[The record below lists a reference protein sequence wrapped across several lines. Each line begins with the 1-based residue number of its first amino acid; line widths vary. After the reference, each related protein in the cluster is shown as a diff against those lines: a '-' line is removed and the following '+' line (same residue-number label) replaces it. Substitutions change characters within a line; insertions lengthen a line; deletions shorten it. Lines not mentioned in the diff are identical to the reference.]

1 MTEPAITPELVAKH
15 NLTPEEYAHAKEIL
29 GGREP
34 SYTELGI
41 FSVMWSEHCSY
52 KNTRPLLKTFP
63 TKSPKILVGA
73 GEENAGII
81 DIGDGLAIAFKIE
94 SHNHPSAVEPFQGA
108 ATGVGGIVR
117 DIFTMGARPV
127 CAVNSLR
134 FGPITK
140 EIIPKNGKNKSIESV
155 QITQAGKI
163 HFGVE
168 VIILSEQQIAAD
180 VIAAVPT
187 HIAKKYHVVPVS
199 KKKNS
204 LTIALAD
211 PSDFATIDNLTH
223 LLQSELEIKTS
234 SPEEIEAAI
243 KKYYSGNSETNG
255 VQNQIANNRRLFAEV
270 VSGIA
275 HYGNC
280 FGIPTIAGEVYFDK
294 SYEGNPLVN
303 AFCLG
308 VLRHEQIA
316 RGAAKGI
323 GNPVFYVGPATGR
336 DGLAGAAFASKDL
349 TEESAEQQ
357 RGAVQVGDPFME
369 KLVCEACL
377 ELLATGCVAGIQD
390 MGAAGLTCST
400 CETAARAGTGIEIEL
415 DKVPQRAPNMT
426 SYEIMLSESQERMLI
441 IVHKGREAEV
451 KRIFDKWD
459 LPWAE
464 VGFVT
469 DTGRMVVRHGGK
481 IVADIPAK
489 KIADESPVYQR
500 ESSEP
505 EYLKAV
511 RAFRLDGI
519 PDTKTPADDLKKLL
533 AWPSIA
539 SKNWVYRQYDHQ
551 VRDGSVVLPGSDA
564 AVIRIKSDSLPVMG
578 GTGDSPVASGNLP
591 EASGRLVA
599 GQNRPV
605 ACSTQIPE
613 KLIAMTVDCNGVYV
627 YLDPY
632 EGAKAVVTEACRNLA
647 CSGAVPLGATDNL
660 NMANPHKPELFW
672 QMRESVRGLAEACKF
687 FNAPVT
693 GGNCSLYNQ
702 NPSGPI
708 DPTPTVAVVGIVE
721 KLEHVTTQW
730 FKDEGDAIILLG
742 EIVDANDP
750 ILGLGGSAY
759 LQVIHGKKTGSPP
772 RCDLETAKTL
782 HTTLLGLIQS
792 GLVKSAHDCSD
803 GGLAVALAE
812 SCISQLIARETPR
825 LIGATIDLSK
835 VGQASSLSEKETHRQ
850 DACATMR
857 LDAFLFGETQ
867 SRVVISCKPLD
878 TVKVVERA
886 KLMGVPA
893 IQIGKVGGDK
903 LTVKT
908 TSGEFSAPL
917 IELHDAWW
925 NSIARAMA

>member
-15 NLTPEEYAHAKEIL
+15 NLTPEEYAHMKEIL
-29 GGREP
+29 GREP

-63 TKSPKILVGA
+63 TKSKKILVGA

-117 DIFTMGARPV
+117 DIFTMGARPI
-127 CAVNSLR
+127 CSVNSLR
-134 FGPITK
+134 FGPIV
-140 EIIPKNGKNKSIESV
+140 NDV
-155 QITQAGKI
+155 
-163 HFGVE
+163 
-168 VIILSEQQIAAD
+168 AAD
-180 VIAAVPT
+180 VSPLTSNSGKDQSRLTSAATNPE
-187 HIAKKYHVVPVS
+187 
-199 KKKNS
+199 
-204 LTIALAD
+204 AD
-211 PSDFATIDNLTH
+211 
-223 LLQSELEIKTS
+223 
-234 SPEEIEAAI
+234 AAI
-243 KKYYSGNSETNG
+243 T
-255 VQNQIANNRRLFAEV
+255 NNRRLFAGV

-308 VLRHEQIA
+308 VLRHDQIA

-336 DGLAGAAFASKDL
+336 DGLAGAAFASQDL

-377 ELLATGCVAGIQD
+377 ELLATGAVAGIQD

-415 DKVPQRAPNMT
+415 DKVPQRAPNMS

-441 IVHKGREAEV
+441 IVHKGREEEV

-459 LPWAE
+459 LPWSE
-464 VGFVT
+464 IGFVT
-469 DTGRMVVRHGGK
+469 DTGRMVVKQHGK
-481 IVADIPAK
+481 VVADIPAK

-500 ESSEP
+500 ESQEP

-519 PDTKTPADDLKKLL
+519 PDTQDAKTNLLKLL
-533 AWPSIA
+533 AWPTIA
-539 SKNWVYRQYDHQ
+539 SKNWVYRQYDHM
-551 VRDGSVVLPGSDA
+551 VRDGSVVCPGSDA
-564 AVIRIKSDSLPVMG
+564 AVLRIKADSLPDVV
-578 GTGDSPVASGNLP
+578 GTISTSSQNKNGDAVERVPTV
-591 EASGRLVA
+591 
-599 GQNRPV
+599 
-605 ACSTQIPE
+605 PE
-613 KLIAMTVDCNGVYV
+613 KLIALTVDCNGAYV

-632 EGAKAVVTEACRNLA
+632 EGAMAAMAEACRNLA
-647 CSGAVPLGATDNL
+647 CSGAVPLGTTDNL
-660 NMANPHKPELFW
+660 NMPSPLKPELFW
-672 QMRESVRGLAEACKF
+672 QMKESVRGLADACKA

-702 NPSGPI
+702 SPAGPI
-708 DPTPTVAVVGIVE
+708 DPTPTVAVVGIIE
-721 KLEHVTTQW
+721 KPEHVTTQW

-742 EIVDANDP
+742 DAVDQDDP
-750 ILGLGGSAY
+750 LFGLGGSAY
-759 LQVIHGKKTGSPP
+759 LQVIHGQKNGTPP

-792 GLVKSAHDCSD
+792 DLVKSAHDCSE
-803 GGLAVALAE
+803 GGLVVCLAE
-812 SCISQLIARETPR
+812 SCISQLVARETPK
-825 LIGATIDLSK
+825 LIGATVDLTEVSQQRAASVPPAEPSSTNNSK
-835 VGQASSLSEKETHRQ
+835 GQNCRQ
-850 DACATMR
+850 DAGSTLR
-857 LDAFLFGETQ
+857 LDALLFGETQ
-867 SRVVISCKPLD
+867 SRVVITCQVLD
-878 TVKVVERA
+878 AVKVVERA

-893 IQIGKVGGDK
+893 AQIGKVGGDK
-903 LTVKT
+903 LAVKT
-908 TSGEFSAPL
+908 AAGEFSVPVA
-917 IELHDAWW
+917 ELYDVWW

>member
-15 NLTPEEYAHAKEIL
+15 NLTPDEYANIQRLL
-29 GGREP
+29 GRTP

-81 DIGDGLAIAFKIE
+81 DIGDGIAIAFKIE

-117 DIFTMGARPV
+117 DIFTMGARPI

-134 FGPITK
+134 FGPIT
-140 EIIPKNGKNKSIESV
+140 ENRPPHPGPLPSPGGEGEAAGANGKKSTISATAPATGLPLLGGEGRGEGEP
-155 QITQAGKI
+155 TLAEGAD
-163 HFGVE
+163 
-168 VIILSEQQIAAD
+168 SEIANR
-180 VIAAVPT
+180 
-187 HIAKKYHVVPVS
+187 KS
-199 KKKNS
+199 
-204 LTIALAD
+204 
-211 PSDFATIDNLTH
+211 
-223 LLQSELEIKTS
+223 
-234 SPEEIEAAI
+234 
-243 KKYYSGNSETNG
+243 
-255 VQNQIANNRRLFAEV
+255 QIANNKRLFAGV
-270 VSGIA
+270 VAGIA

-336 DGLAGAAFASKDL
+336 DGLAGAAFASQDL
-349 TEESAEQQ
+349 TEESSEQQ

-377 ELLATGCVAGIQD
+377 ELLATGAVAGIQD

-441 IVHKGREAEV
+441 IVHKGREEEV

-459 LPWAE
+459 LPWSE
-464 VGFVT
+464 IGFVT

-500 ESSEP
+500 EAKEP
-505 EYLKAV
+505 EYLKEV

-519 PDTKTPADDLKKLL
+519 ADCQLPIEDLKKLL
-533 AWPSIA
+533 AWPTIA
-539 SKNWVYRQYDHQ
+539 SKNWVYRQYDHM
-551 VRDGSVVLPGSDA
+551 VRDGSVVCPGSDA
-564 AVIRIKSDSLPVMG
+564 AVLRIKTDSLPELSG
-578 GTGDSPVASGNLP
+578 G
-591 EASGRLVA
+591 R
-599 GQNRPV
+599 
-605 ACSTQIPE
+605 STPE
-613 KLIAMTVDCNGVYV
+613 KLIAMSVDGNGTYV

-632 EGAKAVVTEACRNLA
+632 EGGKIVVTEACRNLA
-647 CSGAVPLGATDNL
+647 CSGAVPLGTTDNL
-660 NMANPHKPELFW
+660 NMPSPMKPELFW
-672 QMRESVRGLAEACKF
+672 QIAESVRGLAEACRA

-702 NPSGPI
+702 SPNGPI
-708 DPTPTVAVVGIVE
+708 DPTPTVVVVGLIE
-721 KLEHVTTQW
+721 KPEHVTTQW

-742 EIVDANDP
+742 EIVDKADP

-759 LQVIHGKKTGSPP
+759 LQVVHGKKTGSPP
-772 RCDLETAKTL
+772 RCDFETAKTL
-782 HTTLLGLIQS
+782 HTTLIGLIQS
-792 GLVKSAHDCSD
+792 GLVKSAHDCSE
-803 GGLAVALAE
+803 GGLAVCLAE

-825 LIGATIDLSK
+825 LLGATIDLK
-835 VGQASSLSEKETHRQ
+835 NWEGQRVADPNQKDGDGGTPSLPQ
-850 DACATMR
+850 IR
-857 LDAFLFGETQ
+857 LDALLFGETQ
-867 SRVVISCKPLD
+867 SRIVITCKPLD
-878 TVKVVERA
+878 AVKVVERA

-893 IQIGKVGGDK
+893 AQIGKVGGDK

-908 TSGEFSAPL
+908 AGGEFSAPL
-917 IELHDAWW
+917 AELHDAWW
-925 NSIARAMA
+925 NSITRAMA

>member
-15 NLTPEEYAHAKEIL
+15 NLTPEEYAHAVEIL
-29 GGREP
+29 GRTP

-52 KNTRPLLKTFP
+52 KNTKPLLKTFP

-81 DIGDGLAIAFKIE
+81 DIGDGIAIAFKIE

-108 ATGVGGIVR
+108 TTGVGGIVR

-134 FGPITK
+134 FGPI
-140 EIIPKNGKNKSIESV
+140 V
-155 QITQAGKI
+155 AD
-163 HFGVE
+163 V
-168 VIILSEQQIAAD
+168 AAD
-180 VIAAVPT
+180 
-187 HIAKKYHVVPVS
+187 
-199 KKKNS
+199 
-204 LTIALAD
+204 L
-211 PSDFATIDNLTH
+211 
-223 LLQSELEIKTS
+223 
-234 SPEEIEAAI
+234 SPLHSN
-243 KKYYSGNSETNG
+243 SGNDQSRLTSAATNG
-255 VQNQIANNRRLFAEV
+255 EVDAQLKNNRRLFSGV

-459 LPWAE
+459 LPWSE

-469 DTGRMVVRHGGK
+469 DTGRMVVKNHGAV
-481 IVADIPAK
+481 VADIPAK
-489 KIADESPVYQR
+489 KLADEAPIYQR

-519 PDTKTPADDLKKLL
+519 ADTKNPISDLLKLL

-564 AVIRIKSDSLPVMG
+564 AVIRIKTDSIPVMSAELKAKI
-578 GTGDSPVASGNLP
+578 GDAKVS
-591 EASGRLVA
+591 
-599 GQNRPV
+599 
-605 ACSTQIPE
+605 E

-660 NMANPHKPELFW
+660 NMARSE
-672 QMRESVRGLAEACKF
+672 
-687 FNAPVT
+687 
-693 GGNCSLYNQ
+693 
-702 NPSGPI
+702 
-708 DPTPTVAVVGIVE
+708 
-721 KLEHVTTQW
+721 EHT
-730 FKDEGDAIILLG
+730 
-742 EIVDANDP
+742 
-750 ILGLGGSAY
+750 
-759 LQVIHGKKTGSPP
+759 
-772 RCDLETAKTL
+772 
-782 HTTLLGLIQS
+782 
-792 GLVKSAHDCSD
+792 
-803 GGLAVALAE
+803 
-812 SCISQLIARETPR
+812 
-825 LIGATIDLSK
+825 
-835 VGQASSLSEKETHRQ
+835 
-850 DACATMR
+850 
-857 LDAFLFGETQ
+857 
-867 SRVVISCKPLD
+867 
-878 TVKVVERA
+878 
-886 KLMGVPA
+886 
-893 IQIGKVGGDK
+893 
-903 LTVKT
+903 
-908 TSGEFSAPL
+908 
-917 IELHDAWW
+917 
-925 NSIARAMA
+925 

>member
-1 MTEPAITPELVAKH
+1 MSEPAITPELVAKH

-127 CAVNSLR
+127 CALNSLR
-134 FGPITK
+134 FGPITDS
-140 EIIPKNGKNKSIESV
+140 GS
-155 QITQAGKI
+155 
-163 HFGVE
+163 
-168 VIILSEQQIAAD
+168 
-180 VIAAVPT
+180 AAVP
-187 HIAKKYHVVPVS
+187 
-199 KKKNS
+199 
-204 LTIALAD
+204 
-211 PSDFATIDNLTH
+211 
-223 LLQSELEIKTS
+223 
-234 SPEEIEAAI
+234 AA
-243 KKYYSGNSETNG
+243 NG
-255 VQNQIANNRRLFAEV
+255 VKAEHSATLREATLPGAGNADLITDTANPAIANNRRLFAGV

-377 ELLATGCVAGIQD
+377 ELLATGAVAGIQD

-415 DKVPQRAPNMT
+415 DKVPQRAPNMS

-459 LPWAE
+459 LPWSE

-469 DTGRMVVRHGGK
+469 DTGRMVVKHHGK
-481 IVADIPAK
+481 VVADIPAK
-489 KIADESPVYQR
+489 KIADESPIYQR
-500 ESSEP
+500 DAKEP
-505 EYLKAV
+505 EYLKEV

-519 PDTKTPADDLKKLL
+519 ADTKNPVEDLKKLL
-533 AWPSIA
+533 SWPSIA
-539 SKNWVYRQYDHQ
+539 SKNWVYRQYDHM
-551 VRDGSVVLPGSDA
+551 VRDGSVVCPGSDA
-564 AVIRIKSDSLPVMG
+564 AVIRIKGDSLPDADKG
-578 GTGDSPVASGNLP
+578 GTQPVHNA
-591 EASGRLVA
+591 EKLVA
-599 GQNRPV
+599 M
-605 ACSTQIPE
+605 S
-613 KLIAMTVDCNGVYV
+613 VDCNGVYV

-632 EGAKAVVTEACRNLA
+632 EGGKAAVAEACRNLA

-672 QMRESVRGLAEACKF
+672 QIKESVRGLADGCRA

-702 NPSGPI
+702 SPNGPI
-708 DPTPTVAVVGIVE
+708 DPTPTVAVVGLVE
-721 KLEHVTTQW
+721 KPEHVITQW

-742 EIVDANDP
+742 EPVDSTDP

-772 RCDLETAKTL
+772 RCNLDKEKEL
-782 HTTLLGLIQS
+782 HLGLRALIHS
-792 GLVKSAHDCSD
+792 GVVKSAHDCSD

-825 LIGATIDLSK
+825 LIGAEIDLSAFK
-835 VGQASSLSEKETHRQ
+835 DV
-850 DACATMR
+850 R
-857 LDAFLFGETQ
+857 LDALLFGETQ
-867 SRVVISCKPLD
+867 SRVVISVSSLN
-878 TVKVVERA
+878 TGKVLAQA
-886 KLMGVPA
+886 KILGIPA
-893 IQIGKVGGDK
+893 AVIGKVGGAT
-903 LTVKT
+903 LQVKA
-908 TSGEFSAPL
+908 GEQSFSANL
-917 IELHDAWW
+917 AELHDGWW
-925 NSIARAMA
+925 NSIARAMK

>member
-1 MTEPAITPELVAKH
+1 MTEPAITPALVAKH
-15 NLTPEEYAHAKEIL
+15 NLTPEEYVQATQIL
-29 GGREP
+29 GRTP

-108 ATGVGGIVR
+108 TTGVGGIVR
-117 DIFTMGARPV
+117 DIFTMGARPI

-134 FGPITK
+134 FGDLSNP
-140 EIIPKNGKNKSIESV
+140 
-155 QITQAGKI
+155 
-163 HFGVE
+163 E
-168 VIILSEQQIAAD
+168 V
-180 VIAAVPT
+180 
-187 HIAKKYHVVPVS
+187 
-199 KKKNS
+199 
-204 LTIALAD
+204 
-211 PSDFATIDNLTH
+211 
-223 LLQSELEIKTS
+223 
-234 SPEEIEAAI
+234 
-243 KKYYSGNSETNG
+243 
-255 VQNQIANNRRLFAEV
+255 RRLFSGV

-308 VLRHEQIA
+308 VLRHEQIT
-316 RGAAKGI
+316 RGAARGV

-336 DGLAGAAFASKDL
+336 DGLAGAAFASQDL

-377 ELLATGCVAGIQD
+377 ELLATGAVAGMQD

-400 CETAARAGTGIEIEL
+400 CEMAARAGTGIEIEL
-415 DKVPQRAPNMT
+415 DKVPQRAPNMS

-441 IVHKGREAEV
+441 VVHKGREDEV

-464 VGFVT
+464 IGIIT
-469 DTGRMVVRHGGK
+469 DTGHMLVRHGGRL
-481 IVADIPAK
+481 VVDIPAK
-489 KIADESPVYQR
+489 KIADESPVNHR
-500 ESSEP
+500 EAQDP
-505 EYLKAV
+505 AYLKEV
-511 RAFRLDGI
+511 RAFRLGGI
-519 PDTKTPADDLKKLL
+519 ADTTAPGEHLKRLL
-533 AWPSIA
+533 AWPTIA

-551 VRDGSVVLPGSDA
+551 VRDGSLVLPGSDA
-564 AVIRIKSDSLPVMG
+564 AVIRIKPDSLPVMSAELAAKV
-578 GTGDSPVASGNLP
+578 GDATV
-591 EASGRLVA
+591 
-599 GQNRPV
+599 
-605 ACSTQIPE
+605 TE
-613 KLIAMTVDCNGVYV
+613 KYLALTVDCNGGYV

-632 EGAKAVVTEACRNLA
+632 EGGKAAVTEACRNLA
-647 CSGAVPLGATDNL
+647 CSGAIPLGATDNL

-672 QMRESVRGLAEACKF
+672 QIRESVRGLAEACKA

-708 DPTPTVAVVGIVE
+708 DPTPTVAVVGIIE
-721 KLEHVTTQW
+721 KPEDITTQW

-742 EIVDANDP
+742 EIADEADP
-750 ILGLGGSAY
+750 LLGLGGSAY
-759 LQVIHGKKTGSPP
+759 LQVVDGKKTGSPP
-772 RCDLETAKTL
+772 RCDLEIAKTL
-782 HTTLLGLIQS
+782 HTTLIGLIQS
-792 GLVKSAHDCSD
+792 GLVKSAHDCSE

-812 SCISQLIARETPR
+812 CGISQLVARGTPR
-825 LIGATIDLSK
+825 LIGAMIDLSAK
-835 VGQASSLSEKETHRQ
+835 TGI
-850 DACATMR
+850 R
-857 LDAFLFGETQ
+857 LDALLFGETQ
-867 SRVVISCKPLD
+867 SRVVVTCQPQAA
-878 TVKVVERA
+878 VKVVERA

-893 IQIGKVGGDK
+893 VQIGKVGGDQ

-908 TSGEFSAPL
+908 ATGEFFVPVT
-917 IELHDAWW
+917 ELHDVWW
-925 NSIARAMA
+925 NAIARAMA

>member
-15 NLTPEEYAHAKEIL
+15 NLTPDEFAHAKEIL
-29 GGREP
+29 GREP

-73 GEENAGII
+73 GEENAGIV
-81 DIGDGLAIAFKIE
+81 DIGDGLAIAFKME

-127 CAVNSLR
+127 CSVNSLR
-134 FGPITK
+134 FGPIT
-140 EIIPKNGKNKSIESV
+140 ENVGD
-155 QITQAGKI
+155 
-163 HFGVE
+163 
-168 VIILSEQQIAAD
+168 D
-180 VIAAVPT
+180 VR
-187 HIAKKYHVVPVS
+187 
-199 KKKNS
+199 S
-204 LTIALAD
+204 LTSNPKSEIRN
-211 PSDFATIDNLTH
+211 PKSD
-223 LLQSELEIKTS
+223 QSLVTS
-234 SPEEIEAAI
+234 TP
-243 KKYYSGNSETNG
+243 TNG
-255 VQNQIANNRRLFAEV
+255 EEDAALKNNRRLFAGV
-270 VSGIA
+270 VAGIA

-294 SYEGNPLVN
+294 SYEGNPLINV
-303 AFCLG
+303 FCLG
-308 VLRHEQIA
+308 VLRHEQIV
-316 RGAAKGI
+316 RGRASGV

-336 DGLAGAAFASKDL
+336 DGLAGAAFASQDL

-377 ELLATGCVAGIQD
+377 ELLATGAVAGIQD

-415 DKVPQRAPNMT
+415 DKVPQRAPNMS

-441 IVHKGREAEV
+441 IVHKGREEEV

-464 VGFVT
+464 IGFVT
-469 DTGRMVVRHGGK
+469 DTGRMVVKHGGEV
-481 IVADIPAK
+481 VADIPAK

-500 ESSEP
+500 EAREP
-505 EYLKAV
+505 EYLQAV

-519 PDTKTPADDLKKLL
+519 ADTKEPVADLKRLL
-533 AWPSIA
+533 AWPTIA
-539 SKNWVYRQYDHQ
+539 SKNWVYRQYDHM
-551 VRDGSVVLPGSDA
+551 VRDNTVVWPGSDA
-564 AVIRIKSDSLPVMG
+564 AVIRIKSDSLPSFEG
-578 GTGDSPVASGNLP
+578 GAGDSPAPPGNLP
-591 EASGRLVA
+591 GADVRLVA
-599 GQNRPV
+599 EQNGPV
-605 ACSTQIPE
+605 ARSTRNFPE
-613 KLIAMTVDCNGVYV
+613 KLVAFSVDCNAGYV

-632 EGAKAVVTEACRNLA
+632 EGGKIAVTESARNLA
-647 CSGAVPLGATDNL
+647 CSGATPLGVTDNL
-660 NMANPHKPELFW
+660 NFGNPHNPELFW
-672 QMRESVRGLAEACKF
+672 QVKESVRGLGEACRA

-702 NPSGPI
+702 SPAGPI
-708 DPTPTVAVVGIVE
+708 DPTPTISVVGLIE

-742 EIVDANDP
+742 DAVDKTDP
-750 ILGLGGSAY
+750 IFGLGGSAY
-759 LQVIHGKKTGSPP
+759 LQVVHGKKNGSPP
-772 RCDLETAKTL
+772 RCDLEVAKTL
-782 HTTLLGLIQS
+782 HTTLIGLIQS
-792 GLVKSAHDCSD
+792 GLVKSAHDCSE

-812 SCISQLIARETPR
+812 SCISQLIARDTPR
-825 LIGATIDLSK
+825 LIGATVDLSK
-835 VGQASSLSEKETHRQ
+835 PLTPSLSPSDGERVADRPGEGTI
-850 DACATMR
+850 R
-857 LDAFLFGETQ
+857 LDALLFGETQ
-867 SRVVISCKPLD
+867 SRVVITCKPLD
-878 TVKVVERA
+878 AVKVVERA

-908 TSGEFSAPL
+908 VNGELSTPL
-917 IELHDAWW
+917 TELHDPWW

>member
-15 NLTPEEYAHAKEIL
+15 NLTPEEYANIQRL
-29 GGREP
+29 LGREP

-63 TKSPKILVGA
+63 TKSRKILVGA

-117 DIFTMGARPV
+117 DIFTMGARPI
-127 CAVNSLR
+127 CSVNSLR
-134 FGPITK
+134 FGPIV
-140 EIIPKNGKNKSIESV
+140 NNV
-155 QITQAGKI
+155 
-163 HFGVE
+163 
-168 VIILSEQQIAAD
+168 AAD
-180 VIAAVPT
+180 VSPLASNSGKDQSRLTSAAT
-187 HIAKKYHVVPVS
+187 
-199 KKKNS
+199 N
-204 LTIALAD
+204 
-211 PSDFATIDNLTH
+211 
-223 LLQSELEIKTS
+223 
-234 SPEEIEAAI
+234 EEEDAAM
-243 KKYYSGNSETNG
+243 K
-255 VQNQIANNRRLFAEV
+255 NNRRLFAGV
-270 VSGIA
+270 VAGIA

-336 DGLAGAAFASKDL
+336 DGLAGAAFASQDL

-377 ELLATGCVAGIQD
+377 ELLATGAVAGIQD

-415 DKVPQRAPNMT
+415 DKVPQRAPNMS

-441 IVHKGREAEV
+441 IVHKGHEEEV

-459 LPWAE
+459 LPWSE
-464 VGFVT
+464 IGFVT
-469 DTGRMVVRHGGK
+469 DTGRMVVKQHGK
-481 IVADIPAK
+481 VVADIPAK

-500 ESSEP
+500 DAKEP

-519 PDTKTPADDLKKLL
+519 PDTQDAKAELLKLL
-533 AWPSIA
+533 AWPTIA
-539 SKNWVYRQYDHQ
+539 SKNWVYRQYDHM
-551 VRDGSVVLPGSDA
+551 VRDGSVVCPGSDA
-564 AVIRIKSDSLPVMG
+564 AVLRIKADSLPDVAQ
-578 GTGDSPVASGNLP
+578 ASGLCSPDNHGP
-591 EASGRLVA
+591 EACA
-599 GQNRPV
+599 TN
-605 ACSTQIPE
+605 E
-613 KLIAMTVDCNGVYV
+613 KLIALTADGNGAYV

-632 EGAKAVVTEACRNLA
+632 EGAKIVMAEACRNLA
-647 CSGAVPLGATDNL
+647 CSGAVPLGTTDNL
-660 NMANPHKPELFW
+660 NMPSPMKPELFW
-672 QMRESVRGLAEACKF
+672 QIKESVRGLAEACKA

-693 GGNCSLYNQ
+693 SGNCSLYNQ
-702 NPSGPI
+702 SPNGPI
-708 DPTPTVAVVGIVE
+708 DPTPTVVVVGLIE
-721 KLEHVTTQW
+721 KPEHVTTQW
-730 FKDEGDAIILLG
+730 FKDEGDTIILLG
-742 EIVDANDP
+742 DAVDQDDP
-750 ILGLGGSAY
+750 LLGLGGSAY
-759 LQVIHGKKTGSPP
+759 LQVVHGQKNGTPP
-772 RCDLETAKTL
+772 RCDLEPARTL

-792 GLVKSAHDCSD
+792 GLVKSAHDCSE
-803 GGLAVALAE
+803 GGLAVCLAE
-812 SCISQLIARETPR
+812 SCISQLVARETPR
-825 LIGATIDLSK
+825 LMGAQIDLSK
-835 VGQASSLSEKETHRQ
+835 VGQASSLSPSPQASSQEKEVGDRLE
-850 DACATMR
+850 ACPTLR
-857 LDAFLFGETQ
+857 LDALLFGETQ
-867 SRVVISCKPLD
+867 SRVVITCKTLD
-878 TVKVVERA
+878 AVKVVERA

-893 IQIGKVGGDK
+893 AQIGRVGGDQ
-903 LTVKT
+903 LTIKT
-908 TSGEFSAPL
+908 AAGEFSAPL
-917 IELHDAWW
+917 AELHDAWW
-925 NSIARAMA
+925 NSIARAMK